1 MVVDGVVSFL
11 FSVGLIES
19 ILALKLLQHIWGYN
33 RLHQST
39 DTVIASSFIAK
50 QSKQHQKKSTLYVD
64 CFADASSL
72 AMTTQFLWH
81 TPLIKQ
87 DRHCE
92 QFYREAIQAVSKKS
106 TLYGLLR

>member
-1 MVVDGVVSFL
+1 MVVGGVVSFL

-50 QSKQHQKKSTLYVD
+50 QSKQHQKNPP
-64 CFADASSL
+64 CMWIASLMHHRS
-72 AMTTQFLWH
+72 Q
-81 TPLIKQ
+81 
-87 DRHCE
+87 
-92 QFYREAIQAVSKKS
+92 
-106 TLYGLLR
+106 

>member
-1 MVVDGVVSFL
+1 MVVGGVVSFL

-33 RLHQST
+33 RLHRST
-39 DTVIASSFIAK
+39 DTVIASSFTAK
-50 QSKQHQKKSTLYVD
+50 QSKRYQKNPPCMD
-64 CFADASSL
+64 CFADESSL

>member
-1 MVVDGVVSFL
+1 MDCF
-11 FSVGLIES
+11 
-19 ILALKLLQHIWGYN
+19 A
-33 RLHQST
+33 
-39 DTVIASSFIAK
+39 DASSLAMTTQFLWHTPLIK
-50 QSKQHQKKSTLYVD
+50 QDRHCEQFYREAIQAVSKKSTLYVD

>member
-1 MVVDGVVSFL
+1 MVVGGVVSFL

-50 QSKQHQKKSTLYVD
+50 QSKRYQKNLPCMD
-64 CFADASSL
+64 CFADESSL
-72 AMTTQFLWH
+72 AMTTVVDA
-81 TPLIKQ
+81 TNIANMPIKNGQ
-87 DRHCE
+87 V
-92 QFYREAIQAVSKKS
+92 FANLPI
-106 TLYGLLR
+106 L